1 MSKIAIITDSTAYI
15 PPDLVEKY
23 PIWVAPQVLIF
34 GEETFEDGVD
44 IQPEEFYNR
53 LQTESVNPSTSQ
65 VTPASFNRFFSEL
78 VPQDY
83 EILCVLV
90 SDKLSGTIDSA
101 QQAREGFPDA
111 KIEIV
116 NSHSIAMALGFQAL
130 AAARAAEEGADLA
143 ECKAV
148 AEQSRDHTGV
158 VFAVATLEFLHR
170 GGRIGGGA
178 RFLGTA
184 LNLKPILEIRD
195 GRVEALERVRTRKK
209 SLGRLVE
216 LVEERTEGQSP
227 IRIATLHAN
236 APEEAKEVLDEVSE
250 RVGAIEKVFSEVS
263 PVVGTHAGPG
273 VVGLAYMAGM

>member
-15 PPDLVEKY
+15 PGDLVNKY

-34 GEETFEDGVD
+34 GDKTFEDGVD

-53 LQTESVNPSTSQ
+53 LQTENVNPSTSQ
-65 VTPASFNRFFSEL
+65 VTPASFNRLFSEL
-78 VPQDY
+78 VPQEY

-101 QQAREGFPDA
+101 MQARKEFPDA

-143 ECKAV
+143 ECKSI
-148 AEQSRDHTGV
+148 AEKSRDHTGV

-209 SLGRLVE
+209 SLARLVE
-216 LVEERTEGQSP
+216 LVKERTEGQTP
-227 IRIATLHAN
+227 IRLATLHAN
-236 APEEAKEVLDEVSE
+236 APEEAKSVLEDASKT
-250 RVGAIEKVFSEVS
+250 VGAVEEVFSEVS

>member
-1 MSKIAIITDSTAYI
+1 MAKIAIITDSTAYI
-15 PPDLVEKY
+15 PNDLVEKY

-34 GEETFEDGVD
+34 GDKTFEDGVD
-44 IQPEEFYNR
+44 IQPEEFYNL

-65 VTPASFNRFFSEL
+65 VTPTSFNRLFTEL
-78 VPQDY
+78 VPLEY
-83 EILCVLV
+83 EILCILV

-101 QQAREGFPDA
+101 VQARKDFPDA

-116 NSHSIAMALGFQAL
+116 NSHTIAMALGFQAL

-143 ECKAV
+143 ECKSI
-148 AEQSRDHTGV
+148 AEKSQDHTGV
-158 VFAVATLEFLHR
+158 VFAVATLEYLHR

-209 SLGRLVE
+209 SLARLVE

-227 IRIATLHAN
+227 IRLATLHAN
-236 APEEAKEVLDEVSE
+236 APEEANAVLEDASKSL
-250 RVGAIEKVFSEVS
+250 GAVEEIFSEVS